1 MDFSTIIYILL
12 IVGWFIF
19 SIFKNMNKEE
29 AARQAQKNRKTVTI
43 DEDGELTQPKP
54 KKKKKEPAS
63 PIFQETTGNNEYF
76 SYETMS
82 ERDFEQAFSEN
93 VEENKHFAT
102 AADTPHPNIHLNIDE
117 EEVYKGVVWSEI
129 LKRKYS

>member
-63 PIFQETTGNNEYF
+63 PIFQETTSNNEYF

-82 ERDFEQAFSEN
+82 ERDFEEAFNQNVESEN
-93 VEENKHFAT
+93 EVLQT
-102 AADTPHPNIHLNIDE
+102 QPSTPNIRLSMDE

-129 LKRKYS
+129 LKRKY

>member
-82 ERDFEQAFSEN
+82 ERDFEEAFNQNVESEN
-93 VEENKHFAT
+93 EVLQT
-102 AADTPHPNIHLNIDE
+102 QPSTPNIRLSMDE

-129 LKRKYS
+129 LKRKY

>member
-29 AARQAQKNRKTVTI
+29 AARQAQKNRRTVTI
-43 DEDGELTQPKP
+43 DEDGQMQTTP
-54 KKKKKEPAS
+54 KKKKNKIAN
-63 PIFQETTGNNEYF
+63 PIFEETPANDNEYF

-82 ERDFEQAFSEN
+82 ERDFEEAFNQNVESEN
-93 VEENKHFAT
+93 EVLQT
-102 AADTPHPNIHLNIDE
+102 QPSTPNIRLSMDE

-129 LKRKYS
+129 LKRKY

>member
-29 AARQAQKNRKTVTI
+29 AARQAQKNRRTVTI
-43 DEDGELTQPKP
+43 DEDGQMQTTP
-54 KKKKKEPAS
+54 KKKKKKIAN
-63 PIFQETTGNNEYF
+63 PIFEETPANDNEYF

-102 AADTPHPNIHLNIDE
+102 AADTPHPNIHLNLDE

-129 LKRKYS
+129 LKRKY

>member
-63 PIFQETTGNNEYF
+63 PIFQEATGENEYF

-82 ERDFEQAFSEN
+82 ERDFEQAFNQNVESEN
-93 VEENKHFAT
+93 EVLQT
-102 AADTPHPNIHLNIDE
+102 QPSTPNIRLSMDE

-129 LKRKYS
+129 LKRKY

>member
-19 SIFKNMNKEE
+19 SIFKNMNKAE

-82 ERDFEQAFSEN
+82 ERDFEEAFNQNVESEN
-93 VEENKHFAT
+93 EVLQT
-102 AADTPHPNIHLNIDE
+102 QPSTPNIRLSMDE

-129 LKRKYS
+129 LKRKY

>member
-12 IVGWFIF
+12 IVGWIIF

-82 ERDFEQAFSEN
+82 ERDFEEAFNQNVESEN
-93 VEENKHFAT
+93 EVLQT
-102 AADTPHPNIHLNIDE
+102 QPSTPNIRLSMDE

-129 LKRKYS
+129 LKRKY

>member
-82 ERDFEQAFSEN
+82 ERDFEEAFNQKVESEN
-93 VEENKHFAT
+93 EVLQT
-102 AADTPHPNIHLNIDE
+102 QPSTPNIRLSMDE

-129 LKRKYS
+129 LKRKY

>member
-29 AARQAQKNRKTVTI
+29 AARQAPKNRKTVTI

-82 ERDFEQAFSEN
+82 ERDFEEAFNQNVESEN
-93 VEENKHFAT
+93 EVLQT
-102 AADTPHPNIHLNIDE
+102 QPSTPNIRLSMDE

-129 LKRKYS
+129 LKRKY

>member
-1 MDFSTIIYILL
+1 MDFSTIIYIPL

-82 ERDFEQAFSEN
+82 ERDFEEAFNQNVESEN
-93 VEENKHFAT
+93 EVLQT
-102 AADTPHPNIHLNIDE
+102 QPSTPNIRLSMDE

-129 LKRKYS
+129 LKRKY

>member
-29 AARQAQKNRKTVTI
+29 AARQAQKNRRTVTI
-43 DEDGELTQPKP
+43 DEDGQMQTTP
-54 KKKKKEPAS
+54 KKKKKKIAN
-63 PIFQETTGNNEYF
+63 PIFEETPANDNEYF

-82 ERDFEQAFSEN
+82 ERDFEEAFNQNVESEN
-93 VEENKHFAT
+93 EVLQT
-102 AADTPHPNIHLNIDE
+102 QPSTPNIRLSMDE

-129 LKRKYS
+129 LKRKY

>member
-1 MDFSTIIYILL
+1 MDLSTIVYIIL

-19 SIFKNMNKEE
+19 SILKTFNKEE
-29 AARQAQKNRKTVTI
+29 VKRQTPKSRKTVTME
-43 DEDGELTQPKP
+43 EDGPMEQPKE
-54 KKKKKEPAS
+54 KKKQPAS
-63 PIFQETTGNNEYF
+63 PIFQEATGENEYF

-93 VEENKHFAT
+93 MEENKHFAT
-102 AADTPHPNIHLNIDE
+102 AAETPHPDIHLNLDE